1 MEVDFSA
8 KVQFTSFGPP
18 IAKTC
23 VFTGFLAAQKE
34 KPVFFIAF
42 CNFRNQKLQKAQVF
56 TGFCAGRSH
65 SVRAGSH
72 GMPLGAVPCERARME
87 CPLEPFRASGLAWNA
102 PRSRSARAGS
112 HGCPSEPF
120 RASGLRFFGS
130 PERKTCVFYCF
141 LQFSKPKIAESTGFH
156 RFLRR
161 PEPFRASGL
170 AWNAPRSRSVRAG
183 SHGMPLGAVPR
194 ERARMECPSEPF
206 RASGLAWMPLGAV
219 PCERAR
225 MECSSGPFRASG
237 LKWNVTL
244 ESKVNKLRCW
254 NPGSSSW
261 KVCSDFVAEASS
273 ERPISENNFYVWGPK
288 IIF

>member
-34 KPVFFIAF
+34 KPVFFTAF

-72 GMPLGAVPCERARME
+72 G
-87 CPLEPFRASGLAWNA
+87 
-102 PRSRSARAGS
+102 
-112 HGCPSEPF
+112 
-120 RASGLRFFGS
+120 
-130 PERKTCVFYCF
+130 
-141 LQFSKPKIAESTGFH
+141 
-156 RFLRR
+156 
-161 PEPFRASGL
+161 
-170 AWNAPRSRSVRAG
+170 
-183 SHGMPLGAVPR
+183 
-194 ERARMECPSEPF
+194 
-206 RASGLAWMPLGAV
+206 MPLGAV